1 MSGGQIDD
9 EKTKQPDKE
18 IQMKI
23 RTQTKAK
30 KLERRAEKEV
40 SEWNISRAWS

>member
-30 KLERRAEKEV
+30 SWREEQRKR
-40 SEWNISRAWS
+40 